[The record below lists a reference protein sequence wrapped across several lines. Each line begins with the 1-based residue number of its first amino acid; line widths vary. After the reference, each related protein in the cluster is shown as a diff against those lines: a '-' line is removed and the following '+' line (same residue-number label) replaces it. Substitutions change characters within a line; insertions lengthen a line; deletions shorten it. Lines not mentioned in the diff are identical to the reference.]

1 MIVGAIFA
9 LLLPL
14 VVCDVYMHN
23 PRGSN
28 DRNCERN
35 VNRNNGNRLFNSQN
49 NNNGGYACQRGVGD
63 RYFQSE
69 NGTATFSTLDTTTG
83 DVKNFYQS
91 KRMYYYSGS
100 VLPIEWTN
108 QHGCGGNSKAS
119 CEIVLQYAC
128 EDTLDPRV
136 DNFWPWVANKNGPN
150 SQYYGTQHFRA
161 GDNIA
166 APRDGVPIN
175 TDDAATDTIPVTED
189 AAIPDTLQDQRFGM
203 HENYDYYDLC
213 SRTERNKG
221 LYTADQLIQ
230 RNDRRG
236 TRQNPVGNRHGF
248 ECPEE
253 RDYYPWW
260 APSPWIDI
268 AVLSDNAGDSVCYP
282 FSTNCTTRCTYYMNN
297 TMNFHSKGYCDVAHN
312 STSNIKRKLNNRY
325 WQNSQW
331 FNNREACEAN
341 HFVWFE
347 VSHSDNLNLPN
358 NSFVCAHT
366 QFARVNQLGN
376 GDSNQIISQNAISGV
391 VNSHVSE
398 NLNANRFMW
407 TIPEIPTAKQG
418 SSYFS
423 DMERAYFSCT
433 LRMRYNIS
441 SADFQAWPKDAVDT
455 GTPHMVDY
463 HNNSK
468 HAYDPNTP
476 LTQDP
481 YVYIGPGDS
490 SSKGMQFVKLKVNTN
505 QYSRTFQDRSYVF
518 AIKPLPTTSASA
530 NNMRDSPSVDAT
542 AVHSA
547 LSKGGKIYNV
557 NVRGKRGNIVQ
568 VYPSVEYDFV
578 PNALALGT
586 SDMIHFQWT
595 GSDYNPRRG
604 CNDATG
610 GPPDLNTYFTDA
622 NADQNPR
629 ADRSNVVL
637 TQHMGYNVPAD
648 YLGFDHSMSANMTY
662 EQMLALANSTVLQNA
677 PCYNP
682 STDSHTVAQECY
694 ATLMR
699 LAYLNQ
705 QTDLGSLT
713 LRQGKR
719 CLTQTQLDAILNQ
732 DVADFHPLNCAKLN
746 AKPYP
751 YFDGG
756 IMFMRNSGW
765 FPFFSSRNNNFSNR
779 QQIGVICVGSSCSTD
794 KNGILQDKNPNLNAA
809 SIVKRVSTSTCY
821 NTAMGGGSANA
832 NAAHTCLPT
841 TANATAN
848 AIASSILTLDTEAT
862 QEGDTDVYGDG
873 NARGCAA
880 MSARNV
886 FTSGTTVERNI
897 ALAFILLAV
906 GIVFSWLAYYLY
918 NRYQARRAGE
928 SKFRYDTAWQSAAP
942 VEKRT
947 ARPTS
952 ESYSDNNPG
961 IKMTRP
967 KKANVESAPARSASP
982 SRPDRPAAK
991 GGYSNLKP
999 AGGPRIQRTDMI

>member
-1 MIVGAIFA
+1 
-9 LLLPL
+9 
-14 VVCDVYMHN
+14 
-23 PRGSN
+23 
-28 DRNCERN
+28 
-35 VNRNNGNRLFNSQN
+35 
-49 NNNGGYACQRGVGD
+49 
-63 RYFQSE
+63 
-69 NGTATFSTLDTTTG
+69 
-83 DVKNFYQS
+83 
-91 KRMYYYSGS
+91 
-100 VLPIEWTN
+100 
-108 QHGCGGNSKAS
+108 
-119 CEIVLQYAC
+119 
-128 EDTLDPRV
+128 
-136 DNFWPWVANKNGPN
+136 
-150 SQYYGTQHFRA
+150 
-161 GDNIA
+161 
-166 APRDGVPIN
+166 
-175 TDDAATDTIPVTED
+175 
-189 AAIPDTLQDQRFGM
+189 
-203 HENYDYYDLC
+203 
-213 SRTERNKG
+213 
-221 LYTADQLIQ
+221 
-230 RNDRRG
+230 
-236 TRQNPVGNRHGF
+236 
-248 ECPEE
+248 
-253 RDYYPWW
+253 
-260 APSPWIDI
+260 
-268 AVLSDNAGDSVCYP
+268 
-282 FSTNCTTRCTYYMNN
+282 
-297 TMNFHSKGYCDVAHN
+297 
-312 STSNIKRKLNNRY
+312 
-325 WQNSQW
+325 
-331 FNNREACEAN
+331 
-341 HFVWFE
+341 
-347 VSHSDNLNLPN
+347 
-358 NSFVCAHT
+358 
-366 QFARVNQLGN
+366 
-376 GDSNQIISQNAISGV
+376 
-391 VNSHVSE
+391 
-398 NLNANRFMW
+398 
-407 TIPEIPTAKQG
+407 
-418 SSYFS
+418 
-423 DMERAYFSCT
+423 
-433 LRMRYNIS
+433 
-441 SADFQAWPKDAVDT
+441 
-455 GTPHMVDY
+455 
-463 HNNSK
+463 
-468 HAYDPNTP
+468 
-476 LTQDP
+476 
-481 YVYIGPGDS
+481 
-490 SSKGMQFVKLKVNTN
+490 MQFVKLKVNTN

-518 AIKPLPTTSASA
+518 AIKPLPTTSAST

-586 SDMIHFQWT
+586 NDMIHFQWT

-694 ATLMR
+694 ATLIR

-705 QTDLGSLT
+705 QSDLGSLT

-809 SIVKRVSTSTCY
+809 TIVKRVSTSTCY

-873 NARGCAA
+873 NAHGCAA

-967 KKANVESAPARSASP
+967 KKANVEMTPARTASP
-982 SRPDRPAAK
+982 SRPDRPAGK

-999 AGGPRIQRTDMI
+999 SGGARIQRTDMI